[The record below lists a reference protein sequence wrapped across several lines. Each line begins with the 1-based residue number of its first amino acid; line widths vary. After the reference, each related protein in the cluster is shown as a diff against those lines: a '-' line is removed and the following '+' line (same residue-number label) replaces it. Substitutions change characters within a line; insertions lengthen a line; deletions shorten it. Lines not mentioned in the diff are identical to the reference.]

1 MILLTGYEVAVV
13 FTGDGRM
20 LPRVI
25 RWEDGTQYK
34 IDRVTDIRQAPA
46 LRSGGQGDRYTVM
59 IHGRERYPA
68 AI

>member
-1 MILLTGYEVAVV
+1 MSTRVYVEVAVV
-13 FTGDGRM
+13 FTGEGRM

-34 IDRVTDIRQAPA
+34 IDRVTDVRQAPA
-46 LRSGGQGDRYTVM
+46 PRSGGQGDRYTVL

-68 AI
+68 AS